1 MRNKVAVKER
11 SVIVA
16 VFLFAVALVAIYIKD
31 INPIISGDAT
41 SIWNHIISM
50 DTDNPVGS
58 YVLYKGILSVY
69 PYRWFYQWAMMLN
82 LPDFFFIKMY
92 HCLLFAY
99 ISVIGLPNIYIQIR
113 KKPVTK
119 WRRLLL
125 MILCFGFWRSTFA
138 LSQLMVDLPS
148 AAVFIAGVSVSLTI
162 FKGNSRYLELRFFE
176 LALLCGVGLCFSGQ
190 YSLSTLMVIIYSVLS
205 FQKNRK
211 NERQLVSNGT
221 IVLTCILFAI
231 PIITNQYYFATTI
244 RKLIENGAWIPEG
257 SLWVMRAL
265 TLMMGQYSYF
275 NPIGVLSCT
284 RGVAVLTDFAGSD
297 YANSIIQ
304 QVSSNYLSIVEVLQ
318 MWFTHLPD
326 MLVIWFGRL
335 FLLLSPDN
343 GAQSIPYLIAF
354 YTAIFTCLMQIKE
367 KIIRIGDLLHLD
379 TMIFCSVLLTA
390 LVPCAM
396 GVEMRFALSIQ
407 GFILAF
413 SVLDDKL
420 WRGIKKRV
428 VGLKRGVHS
437 GLQCIQ
443 IDYSVVTYVAFILMC
458 FMIFGLLH
466 ELEMGDR
473 AVLFSFTL

>member
-41 SIWNHIISM
+41 SIWNYIISM

-205 FQKNRK
+205 FQKTGK
-211 NERQLVSNGT
+211 
-221 IVLTCILFAI
+221 
-231 PIITNQYYFATTI
+231 TNV
-244 RKLIENGAWIPEG
+244 N
-257 SLWVMRAL
+257 
-265 TLMMGQYSYF
+265 
-275 NPIGVLSCT
+275 
-284 RGVAVLTDFAGSD
+284 
-297 YANSIIQ
+297 
-304 QVSSNYLSIVEVLQ
+304 
-318 MWFTHLPD
+318 
-326 MLVIWFGRL
+326 
-335 FLLLSPDN
+335 
-343 GAQSIPYLIAF
+343 
-354 YTAIFTCLMQIKE
+354 
-367 KIIRIGDLLHLD
+367 
-379 TMIFCSVLLTA
+379 
-390 LVPCAM
+390 
-396 GVEMRFALSIQ
+396 
-407 GFILAF
+407 
-413 SVLDDKL
+413 
-420 WRGIKKRV
+420 
-428 VGLKRGVHS
+428 
-437 GLQCIQ
+437 
-443 IDYSVVTYVAFILMC
+443 
-458 FMIFGLLH
+458 
-466 ELEMGDR
+466 
-473 AVLFSFTL
+473 